1 VVAFSNALIAI
12 LTLINFGIKSG
23 QIRALINKTQ
33 VGLVP
38 GFALASGFTVLQI
51 FSIEISKYILILFFF
66 FLYLPQDRTDFLNFN
81 VRDFYL
87 ASKLALKC
95 RL

>member
-1 VVAFSNALIAI
+1 MVKYTRGMKRLYSLVVTFSNALIAI

-38 GFALASGFTVLQI
+38 GFALASGFPEVFYLLQI
-51 FSIEISKYILILFFF
+51 FFIEISKYIFFSFSFCIYHKTELIF
-66 FLYLPQDRTDFLNFN
+66 
-81 VRDFYL
+81 
-87 ASKLALKC
+87 
-95 RL
+95 

>member
-1 VVAFSNALIAI
+1 MVKYTRGMKRLYSLVVAFSNALIAI

-38 GFALASGFTVLQI
+38 GFALASGFPVLQI
-51 FSIEISKYILILFFF
+51 FSIEISKYIFSSFSFCIYHKTELIF
-66 FLYLPQDRTDFLNFN
+66 
-81 VRDFYL
+81 
-87 ASKLALKC
+87 
-95 RL
+95 

>member
-1 VVAFSNALIAI
+1 VIYGSDDVMVKYTRGMKRLYSLVVAFSNALIAI

-38 GFALASGFTVLQI
+38 GFALASGFPEV
-51 FSIEISKYILILFFF
+51 FILLVANLFH
-66 FLYLPQDRTDFLNFN
+66 
-81 VRDFYL
+81 
-87 ASKLALKC
+87 
-95 RL
+95 